1 MIFSCS
7 FSQHFSDFGFSARC
21 FSSVFVLAIMIWFAM
36 SPSASQ
42 PTYREIFGLLSAE
55 TDSFDQL
62 DRYDFPSFRLIRFSR
77 FSTVV
82 QFGVNSSPICI
93 VNRITRNG
101 LFTLPVKLI
110 PSSMF
115 AVRCFN
121 VCIAFST
128 APFPVCI

>member
-1 MIFSCS
+1 M
-7 FSQHFSDFGFSARC
+7 
-21 FSSVFVLAIMIWFAM
+21 
-36 SPSASQ
+36 
-42 PTYREIFGLLSAE
+42 
-55 TDSFDQL
+55 
-62 DRYDFPSFRLIRFSR
+62 
-77 FSTVV
+77 

-101 LFTLPVKLI
+101 LFTLPLKLI

-128 APFPVCI
+128 VPFPVCIWGGAIYIFGISVFAAFPTLFGNERSSFIGFNFFGYSVQVKIA